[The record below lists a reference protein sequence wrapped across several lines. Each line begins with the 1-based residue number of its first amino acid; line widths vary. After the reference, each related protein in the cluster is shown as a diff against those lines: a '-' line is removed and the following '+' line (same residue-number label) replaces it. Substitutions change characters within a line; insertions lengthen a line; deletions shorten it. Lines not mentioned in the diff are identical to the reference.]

1 MAIIPTPE
9 DVVAG
14 QKGYNPATLKFYD
27 LTVYGFTCPVL
38 WKVPRRELLR
48 LYNRNI
54 SSEHL
59 DIGVGSGFLLSK
71 CTMPSADQRI
81 TLLDMN
87 PHCLTHVKRRLSQ
100 YTVSTVQ
107 GNVLEPFPL
116 PERSHGSAALN
127 LMLHCVPGDFAHKGV
142 AFDHAAACVRPGG
155 KVFGSTV
162 LSQGVPV
169 TKAARAAM
177 NRLNASKDFNNRHD
191 SLQDL
196 RRELSA
202 RFSDFTLTVHGCTA
216 LFEATVEE

>member
-1 MAIIPTPE
+1 MAIIPTIE

-14 QKGYNPATLKFYD
+14 QKSYTPFTLSFYD
-27 LTVYGFTCPVL
+27 LTVYGVTCPLL
-38 WKVPRRELLR
+38 WKVSRHELLK

-54 SSEHL
+54 SAEHL
-59 DIGVGSGFLLSK
+59 DIGVGSGYLLSK
-71 CTMPSADQRI
+71 CTMPSANQRI

-87 PHCLTHVKRRLSQ
+87 PHCLSHVSRRLSR
-100 YTVSTVQ
+100 YRISTAQ

-155 KVFGSTV
+155 KIFGSTV

-169 TKAARAAM
+169 TKAARLALD
-177 NRLNASKDFNNRHD
+177 RLNAGRDFNNRHD
-191 SLQDL
+191 NLHDL
-196 RRELSA
+196 RHELSA
-202 RFSDFTLTVHGCTA
+202 RFSTFTLTVHGCTA
-216 LFEATVEE
+216 LFEATVE